1 MGGTWQP
8 PRHASKNMAASAQH
22 VMLYKRAD
30 LMLAGSQIHM
40 YISFQCL
47 RRDAGA
53 MSSQWQ
59 TSLSCDNFWSKI
71 AQRLAKRNMWS
82 FQLAVP
88 VDKLGLQ
95 KEGAARVQ
103 KNCNDW
109 PHSNRDRHTSVS
121 GIHRRAQAHFNV
133 QYLRMRKGD
142 VPEAQWCQILC

>member
-59 TSLSCDNFWSKI
+59 TSLRSVIVARTKLNAAISKVALSL
-71 AQRLAKRNMWS
+71 AQNYCLS
-82 FQLAVP
+82 SLQL
-88 VDKLGLQ
+88 
-95 KEGAARVQ
+95 
-103 KNCNDW
+103 
-109 PHSNRDRHTSVS
+109 
-121 GIHRRAQAHFNV
+121 
-133 QYLRMRKGD
+133 
-142 VPEAQWCQILC
+142 